1 MNPEK
6 RALLEE
12 TYKHF
17 FEVATNSIS
26 AKGVESILDEKL
38 TGIGTTV
45 DEIALSQEDFLN
57 FLQSQ
62 KQAAKENS
70 IEVETNMKRIRLDV
84 SSDENA
90 AIVLE
95 SGHFVLHIEGNQQ
108 IIPFRVS
115 TFLVF
120 TDNIWKVLHYHGSTP
135 VMSENDSFH
144 LNEWKQRAEELEA
157 EVKARTQELEFRNRE
172 DEVEVALERVRSR
185 SLTMNNS
192 QDLQDVINT
201 AYNTLIELDISMF
214 SANFD
219 IFNENGRDFYAY
231 ISGPNSK
238 YPPRIHI
245 PAIEYGPSKAI
256 MDARERGDDF
266 VAYQCQGK
274 EKEKWFDFAY
284 EHTEMGKVSS
294 ERKEQI
300 KNSDYWTTSVA
311 INKYSAIQLNRFS
324 KELFSDREND
334 ILKRFGKVFEQAY
347 TRFLDLQKAEEQ
359 ARESQIEAALER
371 IRSRSMA
378 MHKTEELWNVIDVV
392 FKQFQELDIELDIC
406 LIDIFKKDNWDFHM
420 WIGAGTATYPQN
432 VHLPYIKHPLFTKSR
447 HARENKDEF
456 YLINLDKKSKDRFF
470 TDHFY
475 KHIEVP
481 ENRKNLISK
490 GEGLA
495 ASVAVFQHASIS
507 MWNYN
512 GKVYS
517 DEENQILRRVGNVFE
532 QTYTRFLDLQK
543 AEAQAREAEIELALE
558 RVRGMAMAMNH
569 SDDINQIA
577 EAIFNELGILNVNPL
592 RVGVGIID
600 EKDKAIQTWTSTIQ
614 KEQPVTVSGNIP
626 IAIHPMLKAGFSAWK
641 ESSERFIYEL
651 KGDEKENFYNRLSQT
666 EYQIFEDHYKI
677 NPDKPHFWCNVI
689 FRTGFLFFVI
699 DHEPEETDL
708 SLLERFGDV
717 FQLAYTRFEDLQK
730 VEEQTKDSLRKA
742 SLDRVRAEIS
752 SMRNTED
759 LEQITPLIWEELTTL
774 DVPFFRC
781 GIFIMDDINQ
791 LIHTYLSKPDG
802 QSLAVLNL
810 PYSSSKLAKNSIAS
824 WRKGEV
830 YKEVW
835 DQDQF
840 LNWVHSLSDSHYIDS
855 EEEYQGSEAAPE
867 KLALHFLPFKQGMLY
882 VGSKDSLDEDQIET
896 AQSLANAFE
905 VAYARYEDFQ
915 QLEKTLYKLETT
927 QNQLVQ
933 QEKLASLGQLTAGIA
948 HEIKNP
954 LNFVNNFSELSDELV
969 KELMESLEK
978 GDLEDVGDIATDI
991 SQNLKKIYEHG
1002 SRADRIVK
1010 SMLQHSRYGN
1020 NSKQQTNLNSL
1031 VKEFVNLTFH
1041 GMRAGDHPFNVDIEF
1056 NFDDSIQELDLIAE
1070 DFSRVIVNLCNN
1082 AFDAMREKLSET
1094 EKVNGEKYSPKLT
1107 VRTSSENGKVIVK
1120 IEDNGSGIP
1129 DDIKDKI
1136 MQPFF
1141 TTKKG
1146 TDGTGLGLSITNDI
1160 IMAHGGNLF
1169 IKSEQGEKSTFTIE
1183 LNYHNSDQ

>member
-1 MNPEK
+1 MNSDKKE
-6 RALLEE
+6 LLEE
-12 TYKHF
+12 AY
-17 FEVATNSIS
+17 
-26 AKGVESILDEKL
+26 EKL
-38 TGIGTTV
+38 LKISLNQIPIDGLEKLLHPKLMGWGTTV
-45 DEIALSQEDFLN
+45 AEEIYGLDEYLSLIKIQEKTAKELDLEFIFKREKIHEFYSSTSNIALF
-57 FLQSQ
+57 
-62 KQAAKENS
+62 
-70 IEVETNMKRIRLDV
+70 VEKIHT
-84 SSDENA
+84 S
-90 AIVLE
+90 
-95 SGHFVLHIEGNQQ
+95 
-108 IIPFRVS
+108 VS
-115 TFLVF
+115 TESMTNSFTFRFSAVMGLDNGKWKLVH
-120 TDNIWKVLHYHGSTP
+120 WHGSIPSDT
-135 VMSENDSFH
+135 ENDVWH
-144 LNEWKQRAEELEA
+144 VNEWQQQNAKLEA
-157 EVKARTQELEFRNRE
+157 EVKARTQELELRNKE
-172 DEVEVALERVRSR
+172 AEVEVALERVRSR
-185 SLTMNNS
+185 TMAMHKAEELSEVIEQVYIEFQSLNFNLVAADLLIFHPEEKNFDLWVSGVDGTEGPFK
-192 QDLQDVINT
+192 LQDFDHKHHIETIN
-201 AYNTLIELDISMF
+201 AWKNDESFRNTELSGSLFTSYFESI
-214 SANFD
+214 FD
-219 IFNENGRDFYAY
+219 PKKGLKNITEKTKNQVL
-231 ISGPNSK
+231 SL
-238 YPPRIHI
+238 
-245 PAIEYGPSKAI
+245 
-256 MDARERGDDF
+256 
-266 VAYQCQGK
+266 GK
-274 EKEKWFDFAY
+274 IY
-284 EHTEMGKVSS
+284 HTEAFTNHGCIRVASLQEVS
-294 ERKEQI
+294 KQQI
-300 KNSDYWTTSVA
+300 AT
-311 INKYSAIQLNRFS
+311 QMRFAQ
-324 KELFSDREND
+324 
-334 ILKRFGKVFEQAY
+334 VFNQTF

-359 ARESQIEAALER
+359 TRQALVEA
-371 IRSRSMA
+371 
-378 MHKTEELWNVIDVV
+378 
-392 FKQFQELDIELDIC
+392 
-406 LIDIFKKDNWDFHM
+406 
-420 WIGAGTATYPQN
+420 
-432 VHLPYIKHPLFTKSR
+432 
-447 HARENKDEF
+447 
-456 YLINLDKKSKDRFF
+456 
-470 TDHFY
+470 
-475 KHIEVP
+475 
-481 ENRKNLISK
+481 
-490 GEGLA
+490 
-495 ASVAVFQHASIS
+495 
-507 MWNYN
+507 
-512 GKVYS
+512 
-517 DEENQILRRVGNVFE
+517 
-532 QTYTRFLDLQK
+532 
-543 AEAQAREAEIELALE
+543 ALE

-626 IAIHPMLKAGFSAWK
+626 ISFHPMLRAGFNAWK
-641 ESSERFIYEL
+641 ESKERFIYEL
-651 KGDEKENFYNRLSQT
+651 KGNEKERFYNRLAQT
-666 EYQIFEDHYKI
+666 EYSIFEEHYKI

-781 GIFIMDDINQ
+781 GIFIMDDLNQ

-840 LNWVHSLSDSHYIDS
+840 LKWVHSLSDSHYIDS

-882 VGSKDSLDEDQIET
+882 VGSKNSLGEDQIET

-915 QLEKTLYKLETT
+915 QLEKTLHKLETT

-969 KELMESLEK
+969 KELLESLEK
-978 GDLEDVGDIATDI
+978 GDLEDVGDIASDI

-1041 GMRAGDHPFNVDIEF
+1041 GMRAGDHPFNIDIEF

-1094 EKVNGEKYSPKLT
+1094 EKVKGKKYSPKLT
-1107 VRTSSENGKVIVK
+1107 VRTNMIDNSIRLE
-1120 IEDNGSGIP
+1120 IEDNGLGIP

-1146 TDGTGLGLSITNDI
+1146 TEGTGLGLSITNDI
-1160 IMAHGGNLF
+1160 VMAHGGNLF
-1169 IKSEQGEKSTFTIE
+1169 IRSEQGETTTFTIE